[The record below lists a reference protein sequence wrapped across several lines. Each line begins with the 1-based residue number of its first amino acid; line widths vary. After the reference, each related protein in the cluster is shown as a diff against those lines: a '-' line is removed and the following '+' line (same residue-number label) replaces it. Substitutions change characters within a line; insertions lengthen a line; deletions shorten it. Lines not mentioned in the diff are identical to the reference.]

1 MNTAFVALAIVFA
14 MMASATSLA
23 TLMAFFDFWTG
34 SALTL
39 GSLGGLL
46 ASICCVRY
54 K

>member
-1 MNTAFVALAIVFA
+1 VNTAFFALAIVFA
-14 MMASATSLA
+14 MMCSTLALA
-23 TLMAFFDFWTG
+23 TLMSFIDVWVG

-46 ASICCVRY
+46 ASLCCVRV